1 MVGLQ
6 TANQGMELLTFPDTS
21 SWVQGLLDAWDQIG
35 GEALHDRGEF
45 FVALSGGNTP
55 ATFYNALAKRDWP
68 WGATRLF
75 IGDERWVPHDHPQSN
90 YRMIYESF
98 YPRPVQIERWKTE
111 LPKPE
116 DAAADYARRIKQVLR
131 DPPRFDIV
139 LLGIGTDGHTASL
152 FPATTA
158 LGEKV
163 ALATWHYVDVVRMPR
178 LTVTYPLIDLAR
190 QVWFLAT
197 GPDKKSWID
206 KMMAGAEDFPA
217 ARVTCALAPP
227 KIFYHP

>member
-1 MVGLQ
+1 
-6 TANQGMELLTFPDTS
+6 MELHAFPDEP
-21 SWVQGLLDAWDQIG
+21 SWVEALLTAWDEVG
-35 GEALHDRGEF
+35 GEALHARGEF
-45 FVALSGGNTP
+45 FVALSGGSTP
-55 ATFYNALAKRDWP
+55 SVLYRALARREWA

-90 YRMIYESF
+90 HRMIYESF

-131 DPPRFDIV
+131 DPPRFDLI
-139 LLGIGTDGHTASL
+139 LLGIGSDGHTASL
-152 FPATTA
+152 FPGTTG
-158 LGEKV
+158 LREKE
-163 ALATWHYVDVVRMPR
+163 ALATWHYVDVARMPR
-178 LTVTYPLIDLAR
+178 LTITYPLIDLAR

-197 GPDKKSWID
+197 GPEKKPWID
-206 KMMAGAEDFPA
+206 RILSGATDFPA
-217 ARVTCALAPP
+217 ARVTCALTPP